1 MTKLSRSN
9 VSFTKQKETGMLQLQ
24 TLLFSTI
31 TQTWGMRR
39 VSCLPILM
47 DTIFSYPFVKE
58 KKREFAGRNVDQT
71 HSGSEAAD
79 TTSLTLQPLPRNV
92 TNPTSVRFGLPVR
105 EPVLPS
111 VFGQLAIDW

>member
-9 VSFTKQKETGMLQLQ
+9 VSFTKQKETGMPQLQ

-58 KKREFAGRNVDQT
+58 KKREPAGRNVDQT

-79 TTSLTLQPLPRNV
+79 TTSLTLQPPPRNV
-92 TNPTSVRFGLPVR
+92 TIPTFLRFGLPVR
-105 EPVLPS
+105 SRFYPRA
-111 VFGQLAIDW
+111 LASLL